1 MPGLKEVRIRIA
13 SVKSTQQITNA
24 MKMVAASK
32 FRKAQMAI
40 VKLRPYAAKL
50 KEIMQNLSSSMNDSS
65 ENIYTRERDPENN
78 LLVVITSNRGLCGG
92 FNSNIIKTTLNLLF
106 TTYAEQQQKGNV
118 SLITIGRKASEYF
131 RKRGYKILGSHDDM
145 FDHLIFENIAPLAEQ
160 LMKAFADKKYDRIQ
174 IVYNQF
180 KNAAVQRVVIEQY
193 LPILPLM
200 PDPKVPTE
208 KHLIKANYIFEP
220 DQETIIHLLIPK
232 SLRIQLYKSI
242 LDSFASEQG
251 ARMTAMQQATDNA
264 RELLRALQISYNK
277 ARQYAITKEL
287 LEIVA
292 GAEAL
297 KG

>member
-32 FRKAQMAI
+32 LRKAQMAI

-50 KEIMQNLSSSMNDSS
+50 KEIMQNLSSSMNDSNDS
-65 ENIYTRERDPENN
+65 VYTRERNPENI
-78 LLVVITSNRGLCGG
+78 LLIVITSNRGLCGG
-92 FNSNIIKTTLNLLF
+92 FNSNIIKATLNLLS
-106 TTYAEQQQKGNV
+106 TTYAGQQQKGDV
-118 SLITIGRKASEYF
+118 SLITIGRKGSEYF
-131 RKRGYKILGSHDDM
+131 RKRGFKVLESHDNL
-145 FDHLIFENIAPLAEQ
+145 FDRLSFENISPLADQ
-160 LMKAFADKKYDRIQ
+160 LMKSFAEKKYDRIQ

-180 KNAAVQRVVIEQY
+180 KNAAVQRLVIEQY
-193 LPILPLM
+193 LPILPLV
-200 PDPKVPTE
+200 PDPKTPTE
-208 KHLIKANYIFEP
+208 KHLVKANYIFEP
-220 DQETIIHLLIPK
+220 DQETIIQLLIPK

-277 ARQYAITKEL
+277 ARQQSITKEL

>member
-1 MPGLKEVRIRIA
+1 
-13 SVKSTQQITNA
+13 
-24 MKMVAASK
+24 
-32 FRKAQMAI
+32 
-40 VKLRPYAAKL
+40 
-50 KEIMQNLSSSMNDSS
+50 
-65 ENIYTRERDPENN
+65 
-78 LLVVITSNRGLCGG
+78 
-92 FNSNIIKTTLNLLF
+92 
-106 TTYAEQQQKGNV
+106 
-118 SLITIGRKASEYF
+118 
-131 RKRGYKILGSHDDM
+131 
-145 FDHLIFENIAPLAEQ
+145 LAEQ

>member
-1 MPGLKEVRIRIA
+1 MPGLKEVRVRIA

-32 FRKAQMAI
+32 LRKAQMAI
-40 VKLRPYAAKL
+40 IKLRPYAAKL
-50 KEIMQNLSSSMNDSS
+50 HDIMQNLSASMGDSGDS
-65 ENIYTRERDPENN
+65 IYTKERIPENI

-92 FNSNIIKTTLNLLF
+92 FNSNIIKATLNQLSTNF
-106 TTYAEQQQKGNV
+106 AEQQRKGNV
-118 SLITIGRKASEYF
+118 SLITIGRKGTEYF
-131 RKRGYKILGSHDDM
+131 RKRGYKVVESHDDL
-145 FDHLIFENIAPLAEQ
+145 FDRLTFENIFPLAEQ
-160 LMKAFADKKYDRIQ
+160 LMKAFTDKKYDRIL

-180 KNAAVQRVVIEQY
+180 KNAAVQRLVVEQY
-193 LPILPLM
+193 LPILPIA
-200 PDPKVPTE
+200 PDPSAASAMKT
-208 KHLIKANYIFEP
+208 KHPDYIFEP
-220 DQETIIHLLIPK
+220 DQETIVQLLIPK
-232 SLRIQLYKSI
+232 SLRIQLYKSL

-264 RELLRALQISYNK
+264 RDLLRALQISYNK
-277 ARQYAITKEL
+277 ARQYSITKEL

>member
-32 FRKAQMAI
+32 LRRAQLAI
-40 VKLRPYAAKL
+40 IRLRPYAAKL
-50 KEIMQNLSSSMNDSS
+50 NEIMQNLSSSISDSGES
-65 ENIYTRERDPENN
+65 IYTMERNPDNI
-78 LLVVITSNRGLCGG
+78 LLVVFTSNRGLCGG
-92 FNSNIIKTTLNLLF
+92 FNSNIIKTTLNLLT
-106 TTYAEQQQKGNV
+106 TTYAVQQQKGTV
-118 SLITIGRKASEYF
+118 SLITIGRKGSEYF
-131 RKRGYKILGSHDDM
+131 RKRGYKVVESHDEL
-145 FDHLIFENIAPLAEQ
+145 FDRLTFENISPLAEQ
-160 LMKAFADKKYDRIQ
+160 LMKAFAEKKYDRIQ
-174 IVYNQF
+174 IIYNQF
-180 KNAAVQRVVIEQY
+180 KNAAVQRLVIEQY
-193 LPILPLM
+193 LPILPPV
-200 PDPKVPTE
+200 PDPKASAAMHT
-208 KHLIKANYIFEP
+208 KNANYIFEP
-220 DQETIIHLLIPK
+220 DQETIIQLLIPK

-277 ARQYAITKEL
+277 ARQQSITKEL

>member
-32 FRKAQMAI
+32 LRRAQNAI
-40 VKLRPYAAKL
+40 IRLRPYAAKL
-50 KEIMQNLSSSMNDSS
+50 NEIMQNLSSSMNDSN
-65 ENIYTRERDPENN
+65 ENIYARERNPENI

-92 FNSNIIKTTLNLLF
+92 FNSNIIKATLNLLL
-106 TTYAEQQQKGNV
+106 TTYAEQHKRGNV

-131 RKRGYKILGSHDDM
+131 RKRGYKMLGSYDDL
-145 FDHLIFENIAPLAEQ
+145 FDRLTFENISLLAEQ
-160 LMKAFADKKYDRIQ
+160 LMKAFTDKKYDRIQ

-180 KNAAVQRVVIEQY
+180 KNAAVQRLVIEQY
-193 LPILPLM
+193 LPILPLV
-200 PDPKVPTE
+200 PDPKAPTE

-220 DQETIIHLLIPK
+220 DQETIIQLLIPK

-277 ARQYAITKEL
+277 ARQYSITKEL

>member
-65 ENIYTRERDPENN
+65 ENIYTRERDPENI

-145 FDHLIFENIAPLAEQ
+145 FDHLIFENIAHLAEQ

>member
-32 FRKAQMAI
+32 LRKAQMAI
-40 VKLRPYAAKL
+40 IRLRPYAAKL
-50 KEIMQNLSSSMNDSS
+50 NEIMQNLSGSMNDSGDS
-65 ENIYTRERDPENN
+65 TYTQERSPENI

-92 FNSNIIKTTLNLLF
+92 FNSNIIKETLRLLK
-106 TTYAEQQQKGNV
+106 TAYSEQQQKGNV
-118 SLITIGRKASEYF
+118 SLITIGRKATEYF
-131 RKRGYKILGSHDDM
+131 RKRGYKVVESHDEL
-145 FDHLIFENIAPLAEQ
+145 FDSLTFANVAPLAEQ
-160 LMKAFADKKYDRIQ
+160 MMKAFAEKKYDRIQ

-180 KNAAVQRVVIEQY
+180 KNAATQTLRVEQF
-193 LPILPLM
+193 LPISPVAPGVAA
-200 PDPKVPTE
+200 PDAMHT
-208 KHLIKANYIFEP
+208 KHADYIFEP
-220 DQETIIHLLIPK
+220 DQETIIQLLIPK
-232 SLRIQLYKSI
+232 SLRIQLFKSL

-251 ARMTAMQQATDNA
+251 ARMTAMHQATENA
-264 RELLRALQISYNK
+264 KELLRALQISYNK
-277 ARQYAITKEL
+277 ARQQAITKEL